1 MPDDL
6 AGRTAIVT
14 GAAQG
19 LGLAVARRLAGDGAC
34 LVLGDLQSEKLASA
48 AAGLEAGG
56 ASVGAVAGDLRAAA
70 AAEALVRAA
79 LDRFGRVDILVNCA
93 GGSGDVGIADIE
105 ELTEDVWDRVVDS
118 NLKATYLCA
127 RAAVGPMKARG
138 GGRIVNFSTALTAG
152 VAGPLGTVGAR
163 LAYCA
168 AKSGIEGLTRQLAK
182 DLAGFGIT
190 VNAVVP
196 GFVLTEP
203 GARVHD
209 RFEALTRQER
219 DVMLE
224 AFAADGLASPE
235 DVAHVVAFLAAP
247 AAAHISGAMLSVG

>member
-1 MPDDL
+1 MDGL
-6 AGRTAIVT
+6 AGNTAIVT

-19 LGLAVARRLAGDGAC
+19 LGLAAARRLAEEGAN
-34 LVLGDLQSEKLASA
+34 LVVGDLQAEKLASA
-48 AAGLEAGG
+48 VAGLEAGG
-56 ASVGAVAGDLRAAA
+56 AAVSAVSGDLRESV
-70 AAEALVRAA
+70 AAESLVRAA

-105 ELTEDVWDRVVDS
+105 ELTEDAWDRVVDS

-127 RAAVGPMKARG
+127 RAAVGSMKAQG
-138 GGRIVNFSTALTAG
+138 SGRIVNFSTALTVG

-168 AKSGIEGLTRQLAK
+168 AKAGIEGLTRQLAK

-203 GARVHD
+203 GARVRD
-209 RFEALTRQER
+209 RFEALTQQER
-219 DVMLE
+219 DAMLA
-224 AFAADGLASPE
+224 AFAADGLATPE

-247 AAAHISGAMLSVG
+247 GAAHVTGAMLSVG

>member
-6 AGRTAIVT
+6 AGQTAIVT

-19 LGLAVARRLAGDGAC
+19 LGLAVARRLASEGAG
-34 LVLGDLQSEKLASA
+34 LVLGDLQAEKLASA
-48 AAGLEAGG
+48 AAGLRAGG
-56 ASVGAVAGDLRAAA
+56 AAAAAVPGDLRAAD
-70 AAEALVRAA
+70 AAEALVQAA
-79 LDRFGRVDILVNCA
+79 VERFGALDILVNCA
-93 GGSGDVGIADIE
+93 GGSGDVAVADIE
-105 ELTEDVWDRVVDS
+105 ELTEEAWDRVVDS
-118 NLKATYLCA
+118 NLKATFLCA
-127 RAAVGPMKARG
+127 RAAVGPMRARG

-168 AKSGIEGLTRQLAK
+168 AKSGIEGFTRQLAK
-182 DLAGFGIT
+182 DLAGSGIT

-203 GARVHD
+203 GARVRE
-209 RFEALTRQER
+209 RFEALTEAER
-219 DVMLE
+219 DAML
-224 AFAADGLASPE
+224 AGFAVDGMATPE

-247 AAAHISGAMLSVG
+247 GAAHITGAMLGVG